1 MKKIASLIV
10 ALFIASLCYSQS
22 AMKDLI
28 QNEKKHFAAGGLPQN
43 SATSNCNIIYQR
55 CEWQV
60 DPAVK
65 FIEGKITTYFIPS
78 APIDSIE
85 FDLNDQLNVD
95 SVKWHS
101 IQLNFS
107 QANAILKINFL
118 SALAQ
123 QDSLSV
129 YYSGVPDSSGLGSF
143 IQSTHEGVPIIWT
156 LSEPFGAKDWWPC
169 KQGLEDKIDSIDII
183 VTCPKNYR
191 AASNGILLSDVVS
204 GNQRTCFWK
213 HRYPIATY
221 LVCMAVTNYAVFSK
235 YVPFQNNTLQV
246 LNYVYPEDSVN
257 AVAGTEQI
265 ISQMQLYDTL
275 FGIYPFANEKY
286 GHAQFGWGGGMEH
299 QTMTFVKNWN
309 FELLAHE
316 LAHHWFG
323 DKVTCASWEDIW
335 LNEGF
340 ATYLSG
346 ICYEHLQ
353 PNYWHSFKRNL
364 VTSITSEK
372 DGSVKCDDIT
382 SVNRIFDGRLTYNKG
397 AMILHTLRWV
407 LGDSIFFSALKKYLS
422 DVNLQYAYAVTTD
435 LKTHFENTSGQDLS
449 WYFNDWYY
457 GQGFPSYEITVLKNT
472 STEITFTVDQTQSHA
487 SVSFYELPIPIQFKN
502 KTHDT
507 TLVFNHTFSGESF
520 TANLGFIADE
530 IVFDP
535 EVNIISD
542 KNTVSWTLDENP
554 VNIFPNPAGSILNIE
569 SSFPGKF
576 HNAKVDFIDMYGK
589 SIYSASSN
597 ANGTFELNISE
608 LKAGMYFVKIY
619 FEGGSVM
626 RKIVRE

>member
-1 MKKIASLIV
+1 MKKYLFLLLLGSTISAS
-10 ALFIASLCYSQS
+10 AQ
-22 AMKDLI
+22 
-28 QNEKKHFAAGGLPQN
+28 
-43 SATSNCNIIYQR
+43 NIIYQR

-65 FIEGKITTYFIPS
+65 FINGKITTYFIPS

-85 FDLNDQLNVD
+85 FDLTDKLNVD
-95 SVKWHS
+95 SVKYHS
-101 IQLNFS
+101 AKLNFS
-107 QANAILKINFL
+107 QADDILKINFG
-118 SALAQ
+118 SAIAQ

-129 YYSGVPDSSGLGSF
+129 YYSGVPDSTGLGSF
-143 IQSTHEGVPIIWT
+143 IQSTHAGVPIIWT

-169 KQGLEDKIDSIDII
+169 KQSLDDKIDSIDII
-183 VTCPKNYR
+183 VTCPKEYR
-191 AASNGILLSDVVS
+191 TASNGILISDIIS
-204 GNQRTCFWK
+204 GNERTCFWK

-221 LVCMAVTNYAVFSK
+221 LVCMAITNYAVFSK

-257 AVAGTEQI
+257 AVAGVEQI
-265 ISQMQLYDTL
+265 IPQMQLYDTL

-346 ICYEHLQ
+346 ICYQHLQ
-353 PNYWHSFKRNL
+353 PDNWYSFKRNL

-372 DGSVKCDDIT
+372 DGSVKCNDIT

-407 LGDSIFFSALKKYLS
+407 LGDSVFFGALKSYLS
-422 DVNLQYAYAVTTD
+422 DVNLQYNYAVTTD
-435 LKTHFENTSGQDLS
+435 LKTHFENYSGQDLS

-457 GQGFPSYEITVLKNT
+457 GEGFPSYEITVLKNA
-472 STEITFTVDQTQSHA
+472 SQEITFTVDQTQSHS

-507 TLVFNHTFSGESF
+507 TLVFNHTFSGENFS
-520 TANLGFIADE
+520 ANLGFIADE
-530 IVFDP
+530 IIFDP

-554 VNIFPNPAGSILNIE
+554 VNIFPNPANSILNIE

-576 HNAKVDFIDMYGK
+576 NNAKAYFIDVYGK
-589 SIYSASSN
+589 SIYSASAN

-619 FEGGSVM
+619 FDGGSVV
-626 RKIVRE
+626 RKIVKE